1 MGYPKDFLWGASTA
15 SYQIEGAWN
24 EDGKGLSVWD
34 IFCEKQGA
42 VKNGENGHIACDH
55 YHRYKDD
62 VALMKKLGLKAYR
75 FSVSWSRI
83 MPNGTGEI
91 NKKGIQFY
99 NNLIDELIK
108 NDIEP
113 IMTMYHCDL
122 PEELHYK
129 GGWLNL
135 EIADYFMEYAKVIA
149 ENFTDRVKKI
159 ITINEPLCIIALGYA
174 EGVHAPGLKLSPRE
188 YLKCAH
194 NLLLAHGKAAKTLKK
209 YGAKDVLVGIA
220 PNMDNFYPFNEQNI
234 VDINAARTKMFEID
248 GEKPYMWMHQVNW
261 WLDPV
266 VKGYYPIEGKVE
278 YDNILP
284 ADYEKDIK
292 DIGGT
297 VDFICFNLYF
307 GIPVTTDNN
316 GAAVIAEL
324 NAAKTQMGWNVTP
337 DAIKWAA
344 KFLYERY
351 NMPIYVSE
359 NGMACHDTVSLDGKV
374 HDQNRIDYL
383 HRYLLK
389 LGEAID
395 DGADI
400 RGYFVWSLMDNFEW
414 DNGYEPR
421 FGIVYVDYET
431 QKRIIKDSG
440 YWYSKVIETDG
451 ETLRIEK

>member
-1 MGYPKDFLWGASTA
+1 
-15 SYQIEGAWN
+15 
-24 EDGKGLSVWD
+24 
-34 IFCEKQGA
+34 
-42 VKNGENGHIACDH
+42 
-55 YHRYKDD
+55 
-62 VALMKKLGLKAYR
+62 MKKLGLKAYR

-113 IMTMYHCDL
+113 IMTMYHWDL
-122 PEELHYK
+122 PAELHYK

-248 GEKPYMWMHQVNW
+248 GEKPYMWIHQVNW

-292 DIGGT
+292 DIGGRLT
-297 VDFICFNLYF
+297 LYALICTS
-307 GIPVTTDNN
+307 V
-316 GAAVIAEL
+316 
-324 NAAKTQMGWNVTP
+324 
-337 DAIKWAA
+337 
-344 KFLYERY
+344 
-351 NMPIYVSE
+351 
-359 NGMACHDTVSLDGKV
+359 
-374 HDQNRIDYL
+374 
-383 HRYLLK
+383 YLL
-389 LGEAID
+389 L
-395 DGADI
+395 
-400 RGYFVWSLMDNFEW
+400 
-414 DNGYEPR
+414 P
-421 FGIVYVDYET
+421 
-431 QKRIIKDSG
+431 IITG
-440 YWYSKVIETDG
+440 
-451 ETLRIEK
+451 LRI

>member
-113 IMTMYHCDL
+113 IMTMYHWDL
-122 PEELHYK
+122 PAELHYK

-248 GEKPYMWMHQVNW
+248 GEKPYRWMHPVNW

-278 YDNILP
+278 
-284 ADYEKDIK
+284 
-292 DIGGT
+292 
-297 VDFICFNLYF
+297 
-307 GIPVTTDNN
+307 
-316 GAAVIAEL
+316 
-324 NAAKTQMGWNVTP
+324 
-337 DAIKWAA
+337 
-344 KFLYERY
+344 
-351 NMPIYVSE
+351 
-359 NGMACHDTVSLDGKV
+359 
-374 HDQNRIDYL
+374 
-383 HRYLLK
+383 
-389 LGEAID
+389 
-395 DGADI
+395 
-400 RGYFVWSLMDNFEW
+400 
-414 DNGYEPR
+414 
-421 FGIVYVDYET
+421 
-431 QKRIIKDSG
+431 
-440 YWYSKVIETDG
+440 
-451 ETLRIEK
+451 

>member
-113 IMTMYHCDL
+113 IMTMYHWDL
-122 PEELHYK
+122 PAELHYK

-248 GEKPYMWMHQVNW
+248 GENHIC
-261 WLDPV
+261 
-266 VKGYYPIEGKVE
+266 GY
-278 YDNILP
+278 
-284 ADYEKDIK
+284 IK
-292 DIGGT
+292 
-297 VDFICFNLYF
+297 
-307 GIPVTTDNN
+307 
-316 GAAVIAEL
+316 
-324 NAAKTQMGWNVTP
+324 
-337 DAIKWAA
+337 
-344 KFLYERY
+344 
-351 NMPIYVSE
+351 
-359 NGMACHDTVSLDGKV
+359 
-374 HDQNRIDYL
+374 
-383 HRYLLK
+383 
-389 LGEAID
+389 
-395 DGADI
+395 
-400 RGYFVWSLMDNFEW
+400 
-414 DNGYEPR
+414 
-421 FGIVYVDYET
+421 
-431 QKRIIKDSG
+431 
-440 YWYSKVIETDG
+440 
-451 ETLRIEK
+451 